1 MWWIEIMYPL
11 SAVSTKRIPQLI
23 HATVTAVLVIQEWC
37 SQGSSRKLF
46 SGTLETHAVNCVFCF
61 GVDFIH
67 SPNGTQEQFPG
78 PEVLAFED
86 VRKNTCCV
94 KRQQWHMIPHLFFF
108 VVGVNWRLFF
118 CMCWLCGRFQDST
131 RWYVMIVGC
140 NFMRLFIL
148 RRPREMYE
156 AVKEKNTK
164 CKWERSV
171 AVACGVVVNIY
182 TFTFGF
188 ALKLFLVDRH
198 IPGIYR
204 TLILW
209 KSIFCTVL
217 SLK

>member
-1 MWWIEIMYPL
+1 MQQWQQCWWFKSGVPRGVPESCLVAHWRRMLWIVFSVLALIL
-11 SAVSTKRIPQLI
+11 FIPPTGRRSNFRGRRFWHLKMC
-23 HATVTAVLVIQEWC
+23 AKTLAVLNVNNGIWFRIC
-37 SQGSSRKLF
+37 SFLWWGW
-46 SGTLETHAVNCVFCF
+46 T
-61 GVDFIH
+61 
-67 SPNGTQEQFPG
+67 
-78 PEVLAFED
+78 D
-86 VRKNTCCV
+86 VC
-94 KRQQWHMIPHLFFF
+94 
-108 VVGVNWRLFF
+108 FF

-188 ALKLFLVDRH
+188 ALKLFLVDCH

-217 SLK
+217 SLKSL